1 MGRKA
6 DGRRCVRHAV
16 RWEGMTVN
24 EAEVILAIDGGM
36 GRVTLNRPQ
45 ALNALTT
52 DMCLKIS
59 RGLLDWA
66 DDPAVETVLIDHAGP
81 RGFCAGGDV
90 RKVAESGA
98 GDGAEARRF
107 FAAEYRMNELMFRYP
122 KPVIAA
128 MDGVTMGGGV
138 GLSMPARYR
147 IATEHT
153 LWAMPEGDIGLFP
166 DVGMGWHLPRLP
178 GEVGTWLALTGARL
192 RAADLVALG
201 LATHFVE
208 SGRLDEMKDAL
219 NSAHPRERG
228 DERMGKTI
236 ARFASDPG
244 HASIVQLQPK
254 IDRLFANDAVEA
266 ILAALEADGSDWA
279 LQQRDV
285 MARKCPTTLKAALRL
300 LREGR
305 TRADF
310 TEEMR
315 TEYRLAVR
323 MTRRQDFIAGVRAVL
338 VDKTGAPDWSPSSLE
353 EVDAEM
359 VDSLF
364 APAPEGGEWYPISP
378 SGLDS

>member
-6 DGRRCVRHAV
+6 DGGRCVRRSV
-16 RWEGMTVN
+16 KWEGMTVN
-24 EAEVILAIDGGM
+24 EAEVILAIGGGM
-36 GRVTLNRPQ
+36 GRVTLNRPG
-45 ALNALTT
+45 ALNALTA
-52 DMCLKIS
+52 DMCLRIS
-59 RGLLDWA
+59 QGLLDWA
-66 DDPAVETVLIDHAGP
+66 GDPAVEAVLIDHAGP

-90 RKVAESGA
+90 RRVAESGA

-122 KPVIAA
+122 KPVVTV

-138 GLSMPARYR
+138 GLAMPARYR

-153 LWAMPEGDIGLFP
+153 LWAMPEGDIGLFA
-166 DVGMGWHLPRLP
+166 DVGMGWFLPRLP
-178 GEVGTWLALTGARL
+178 GEVGTWLALTGARP
-192 RAADLVALG
+192 RAGDLMALG
-201 LATHFVE
+201 IATHFVQ
-208 SGRLDEMKDAL
+208 SDRLDEMKDAL

-254 IDRLFANDAVEA
+254 IDRLFAHDTVEG
-266 ILAALEADGSDWA
+266 IMDALEADGSDWA
-279 LQQRDV
+279 LEQREV

-305 TRADF
+305 ARADF
-310 TEEMR
+310 AEEMR

-338 VDKTGAPDWSPSSLE
+338 VDKTGAPAWSPATLE
-353 EVDAEM
+353 DVDAAL
-359 VDSLF
+359 VDELF
-364 APAPEGGEWYPISP
+364 APEPEGGEWYPISS